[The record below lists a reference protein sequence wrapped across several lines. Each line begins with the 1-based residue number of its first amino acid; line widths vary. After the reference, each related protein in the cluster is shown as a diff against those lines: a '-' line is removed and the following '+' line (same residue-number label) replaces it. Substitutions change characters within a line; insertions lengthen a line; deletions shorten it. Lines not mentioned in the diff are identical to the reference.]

1 MGSWKLL
8 NVTLFPGPN
17 SVTLSGSHCTVY
29 AYPTLSIES
38 FLPQKADDSGG
49 DYEAISL
56 GYENVLFPFA
66 WVAIGLLVAI
76 VVIMGEFCSK
86 SLNGGGGNSY
96 NRKYNRKSN

>member
-56 GYENVLFPFA
+56 GYENVLFPFG
-66 WVAIGLLVAI
+66 WVVIGLLAA
-76 VVIMGEFCSK
+76 VVVLMGEFGSK
-86 SLNGGGGNSY
+86 SLNGGTYS
-96 NRKYNRKSN
+96 S